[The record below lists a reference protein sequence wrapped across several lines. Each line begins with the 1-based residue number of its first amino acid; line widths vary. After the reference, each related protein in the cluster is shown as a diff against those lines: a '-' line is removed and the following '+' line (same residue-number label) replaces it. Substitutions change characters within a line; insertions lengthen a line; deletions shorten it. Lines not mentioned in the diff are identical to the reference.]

1 MRLQRLE
8 LDYAMYASIYL
19 CLSRYVYIS
28 LDEPTEA
35 RAGLYSLRGN
45 DEEVDFEMKE
55 MEGEKQAETEPNM
68 SLLDLLR

>member
-1 MRLQRLE
+1 M
-8 LDYAMYASIYL
+8 
-19 CLSRYVYIS
+19 SRYVYIS

-35 RAGLYSLRGN
+35 RAGLYRLRGN

>member
-8 LDYAMYASIYL
+8 LDFISIYL
-19 CLSRYVYIS
+19 CISRYVYIS